1 MCRAKYTEPGMLD
14 TGGGVVESSSPV
26 VPMVRGSNPGVVGS
40 LFGSKNAAWNLNSLK
55 FGENS

>member
-14 TGGGVVESSSPV
+14 TGGGVLGSSSPV

-40 LFGSKNAAWNLNSLK
+40 LFGSKNAAWNLNS
-55 FGENS
+55 